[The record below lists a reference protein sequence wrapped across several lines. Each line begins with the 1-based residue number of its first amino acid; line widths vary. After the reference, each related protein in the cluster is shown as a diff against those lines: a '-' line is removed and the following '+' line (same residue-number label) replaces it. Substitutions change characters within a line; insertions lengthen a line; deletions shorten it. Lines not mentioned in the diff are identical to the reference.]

1 MASYELN
8 DEQIN
13 ELFSFCKKHY
23 VHHYDVQVELVDH
36 LANAIEE
43 KINANPNLSFEK
55 ALDEVY
61 KTFGYKGFAGIVEAK
76 TIAIEKQYRKLRYK
90 LFFAY
95 FTWPKA
101 IFTLMLFL
109 SLLSLKIWVPANFQY
124 ELIGIL
130 SIAFIISESLFDTKV
145 KRLFKKQNQRL
156 LLTEVGV
163 DKFFLSSIGIFL
175 INLIYRFLEKQGQI
189 SWMYFG
195 LFSLFIVVM
204 VLFSLAYVELCK
216 QLHAKARKEYP
227 IAFA

>member
-1 MASYELN
+1 MSYTLT
-8 DEQIN
+8 DTQIN
-13 ELFSFCKKHY
+13 ELFAFCKRHY
-23 VHHYDVQVELVDH
+23 VHYYDVQVELVDH

-43 KINANPNLSFEK
+43 KISANKNLSFEK

-76 TIAIEKQYRKLRYK
+76 TTAIHKQYRRLRYK
-90 LFFAY
+90 LFFVY
-95 FTWPKA
+95 FTWPKVM
-101 IFTLMLFL
+101 FTLMLFL
-109 SLLSLKIWVPANFQY
+109 SLLSLKIWVPAEFQY

-175 INLIYRFLEKQGQI
+175 INIIYRFLEKQVQI
-189 SWMYFG
+189 SWLYFT

-204 VLFSLAYVELCK
+204 TLCSLAYVELCK
-216 QLHAKARKEYP
+216 QLHAKALREYP
-227 IAFA
+227 KAFA